1 MGIKTPPLDRKEYFN
16 MEEKQIKP
24 HEKFL
29 ELLKIRRKNVKNNIY
44 KRRIITIFSF
54 VEIISF
60 IFIYIFSYG
69 LFKNNLPYY
78 FDILVQFSYYAVII
92 IVLLLIRAQIVIWVG
107 RTPKSKDFKK
117 AFIEHNIYNSKKEL
131 PIVEDEIKSSN
142 DCKDYVIENMGIGT
156 EIFSNKSNNIEAII
170 DEKILYVINPPETSK
185 KVLIKTQNW
194 ESFSKIKEIELKRD
208 YFEDRQLIRIDNM
221 VVIGRH
227 RRGKN
232 NIYKILAW

>member
-1 MGIKTPPLDRKEYFN
+1 

-54 VEIISF
+54 IEIISF

-78 FDILVQFSYYAVII
+78 FDILVQFSCYAVII
-92 IVLLLIRAQIVIWVG
+92 IVLLLIRAQIIIWVG
-107 RTPKSKDFKK
+107 NTPKSKDFKK

-185 KVLIKTQNW
+185 RVLIKTQNW

-221 VVIGRH
+221 VVVGRH